1 MLPKTE
7 SAPSARGSFTSWGS
21 MALTLVAS
29 PWNFILDAVRF
40 WCNLAWVGH
49 ISQAYL
55 DYIGWPR
62 NITRQM
68 KVWRNSKRTQLNKE
82 NLSLVANFSCLLF
95 EVLHTVYKGLC
106 FSLRAAL
113 VPDQSAARRVSANFQ
128 LVKIVAK
135 KVAKEAPL
143 NDCYNSVLAPA
154 PGLGDDLFES
164 IYSSTLSS
172 FTWISSW
179 MAKSII

>member
-1 MLPKTE
+1 M
-7 SAPSARGSFTSWGS
+7 
-21 MALTLVAS
+21 
-29 PWNFILDAVRF
+29 
-40 WCNLAWVGH
+40 GH

-55 DYIGWPR
+55 DYIGWPC
-62 NITRQM
+62 NIRRQM

-95 EVLHTVYKGLC
+95 EVLHSVSKGWY
-106 FSLRAAL
+106 FSLRASL
-113 VPDQSAARRVSANFQ
+113 VDQSTARGVSANFE

-154 PGLGDDLFES
+154 SGLGADFSQFGIGL
-164 IYSSTLSS
+164 L
-172 FTWISSW
+172 
-179 MAKSII
+179 

>member
-1 MLPKTE
+1 MLPKAE
-7 SAPSARGSFTSWGS
+7 SAPPARASFTSWGS

-29 PWNFILDAVRF
+29 PWNFKLDAVRF

-55 DYIGWPR
+55 DYIGWPC
-62 NITRQM
+62 NIRRQM

-95 EVLHTVYKGLC
+95 EVLHSVYKGWC
-106 FSLRAAL
+106 FRYELLLYQIKAQRSG
-113 VPDQSAARRVSANFQ
+113 VSANFE
-128 LVKIVAK
+128 LAK

-154 PGLGDDLFES
+154 PGLGEDLFQS
-164 IYSSTLSS
+164 ISSSTLSS
-172 FTWISSW
+172 LTWISSW